1 MLRPPAVRLLLA
13 ASLVGRLPE
22 AMLGLAT
29 VLLLRQATGS
39 LAPAGAT
46 TAALLVGQA
55 AGGIAQ
61 TRLIDRTRQTP
72 MLVACGLLHPTAV
85 GLLALGAARRG
96 PPSLLAAAA
105 LLAGLSTPQLTSCTR
120 VAWSELLDDELDR
133 QAVFALDAV
142 ALEAIFLLGPALVG
156 GIVLAASPAAAVLAA
171 AALAGSGTLAFAAN
185 GPARSWRGRAATRA
199 LAGPLRAPAIRT
211 VLLATLLFGVGDGF
225 LQLAVT
231 GYAVTRQRPGMAGVL
246 LAAVALG
253 SVLGGACYG
262 RRRWPGRPWQRYLV
276 LHLLLAGGLALAALG
291 GRPAVLAALLALSGL
306 AIAPIATE
314 GGVLASASAP
324 PGTITE
330 AFAWSVTAVVAG
342 IAAGTAAAGLMAAT
356 LGFRATMLAA
366 AASCG
371 LAAMVIALRRDWP
384 AGDTP
389 GQPR

>member
-1 MLRPPAVRLLLA
+1 
-13 ASLVGRLPE
+13 
-22 AMLGLAT
+22 MLGLAT

-46 TAALLVGQA
+46 AAALLVGQA

-61 TRLIDRTRQTP
+61 TRRIDRTRQTP

-85 GLLALGAARRG
+85 GLLALGAARRA

-105 LLAGLSTPQLTSCTR
+105 LLAGLSAPQLTSCTR

-133 QAVFALDAV
+133 QAAFALDAV

-156 GIVLAASPAAAVLAA
+156 GIVLAASPTAAVPAA
-171 AALAGSGTLAFAAN
+171 AALAAAGTLAFAAS
-185 GPARSWRGRAATRA
+185 GPSRSWRGHAAPRA
-199 LAGPLRAPAIRT
+199 LAGPLHAPAIRT
-211 VLLATLLFGVGDGF
+211 VLLATLLFGIGDGF

-231 GYAVTRQRPGMAGVL
+231 GYAVARQRPGMAGAL

-253 SVLGGACYG
+253 SGVLGGACYG
-262 RRRWPGRPWQRYLV
+262 RRRWPGRPWQRFLV
-276 LHLLLAGGLALAALG
+276 LHLLLAGGLALAVLG
-291 GRPAVLAALLALSGL
+291 SGPAVLAAPLALSGL

-314 GGVLASASAP
+314 GGILTSASAP
-324 PGTITE
+324 QGTVTE
-330 AFAWSVTAVVAG
+330 AFAWSVTAVAAG
-342 IAAGTAAAGLMAAT
+342 IAAGTAAAGLLAAA
-356 LGFRATMLAA
+356 LGFRATVLAA

-384 AGDTP
+384 AGAAP